1 MSAKAYTLKEAC
13 EVLHISMN
21 FLRKKVK
28 AGEVK
33 ASIVGKKYLITE
45 KELEKKA
52 KEGLK

>member
-1 MSAKAYTLKEAC
+1 MVKAYTLKEAS
-13 EVLHISMN
+13 EVLHITIN

-28 AGEVK
+28 EGKVK

-45 KELEKKA
+45 KELERVM